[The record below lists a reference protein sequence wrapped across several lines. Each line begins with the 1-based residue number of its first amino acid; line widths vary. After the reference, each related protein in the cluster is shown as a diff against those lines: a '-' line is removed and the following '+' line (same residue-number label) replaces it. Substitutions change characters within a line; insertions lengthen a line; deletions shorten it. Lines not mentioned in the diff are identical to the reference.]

1 MTILTK
7 PFTGALAKKPEAGT
21 DDDKLLI
28 KVEADGVEAEPEDL
42 SFIQARTR
50 RIGRMTN
57 CCLVLSLTIMT
68 VLGII
73 AGLHVYRVFVV
84 RKNYAG
90 MCRVPLRELFPENAM
105 IGANLRARDDEPQI
119 TMFGQDLPFIK
130 ENFMRPQRLELGSSP
145 RDFEFDFDI
154 DVENEEYELL
164 ELPEIFLG
172 RYMHDFRANYTV
184 IIDTL
189 GSNCFVLNL
198 DRALVPAPSSMMDM
212 IHKIKH
218 GLYDIDFRNI
228 KKNYRIINQVV
239 EDLSGFGH
247 FIPRAC
253 GNKQTYR
260 LEELVGDVV
269 VKREAESSSLT
280 RFGEFTGGNLI
291 QYNILN
297 LADI

>member
-7 PFTGALAKKPEAGT
+7 PFTGSLAKKPELGT
-21 DDDKLLI
+21 EDDKQLI
-28 KVEADGVEAEPEDL
+28 KVELEGELEPEDL
-42 SFIQARTR
+42 TFLQTRTR

-57 CCLVLSLTIMT
+57 CCLVVSLVMMT
-68 VLGII
+68 VLGIV
-73 AGLHVYRVFVV
+73 AGLHVYRVFLI

-90 MCRVPLRELFPENAM
+90 MCRIPLRELFPENTM
-105 IGANLRARDDEPQI
+105 IGANLRAREEEPQI

-130 ENFMRPQRLELGSSP
+130 DQFLMPQQISTT

-154 DVENEEYELL
+154 DGDNEEYELL

-189 GSNCFVLNL
+189 GSNCFVLGL
-198 DRALVPAPSSMMDM
+198 DRGLVPPPSSMLDM

-218 GLYDIDFRNI
+218 GVYDMDFRTI
-228 KKNYRIINQVV
+228 KKNYRIINSVV
-239 EDLSGFGH
+239 EDLSGFGQ

-269 VKREAESSSLT
+269 VKREVASSSHQT
-280 RFGEFTGGNLI
+280 RFGEFTGGALI

>member
-7 PFTGALAKKPEAGT
+7 PFTGSLAKKPETEAE
-21 DDDKLLI
+21 DDKQLI
-28 KVEADGVEAEPEDL
+28 KVEVEVEPEDL
-42 SFIQARTR
+42 TFLQARTR

-73 AGLHVYRVFVV
+73 AGLHVYRVFLI

-105 IGANLRARDDEPQI
+105 IGANLRAREEEPQI

-130 ENFMRPQRLELGSSP
+130 ENFMKPQRLEISSTA

-154 DVENEEYELL
+154 DAENEEYELL

-189 GSNCFVLNL
+189 GSNCFLLAL
-198 DRALVPAPSSMMDM
+198 DRGLVPPPSSMLDM

-218 GLYDIDFRNI
+218 GIYDIDFRYI
-228 KKNYRIINQVV
+228 KKNYRIINSVV
-239 EDLSGFGH
+239 DDLSTYGH

-253 GNKQTYR
+253 GNKHTYR

-269 VKREAESSSLT
+269 VKREAT
-280 RFGEFTGGNLI
+280 PDTPAKYGEFTGGTLI
-291 QYNILN
+291 HYNILN